1 MGRMWVHAM
10 GEQHANRLW
19 DKAEECRRVAAML
32 TDDTGRLAYLR
43 MAEAYETLTAR
54 RTAIG

>member
-1 MGRMWVHAM
+1 MWVHAM

>member
-1 MGRMWVHAM
+1 MPWENSTPRGCGIKPKNV
-10 GEQHANRLW
+10 
-19 DKAEECRRVAAML
+19 VAWAML

-43 MAEAYETLTAR
+43 MAEGYETLAAR